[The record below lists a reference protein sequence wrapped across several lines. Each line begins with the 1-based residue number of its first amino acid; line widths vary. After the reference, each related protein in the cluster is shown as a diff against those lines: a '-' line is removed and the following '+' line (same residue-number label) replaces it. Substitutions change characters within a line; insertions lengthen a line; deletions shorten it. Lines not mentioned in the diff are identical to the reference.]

1 MYRLFKILTKRLVS
15 PGGGV
20 HLVEGE
26 AARGHDVLS
35 QGRGEVN
42 LSELVVVGGSRPLPL
57 PDLSLGQ
64 TLASSEQLQT
74 CEE

>member
-1 MYRLFKILTKRLVS
+1 MFKILTKRLIA
-15 PGGGV
+15 PRGGV

-35 QGRGEVN
+35 QRRGEVN

-57 PDLSLGQ
+57 PDLSLGK
-64 TLASSEQLQT
+64 TLTSSEQLQT